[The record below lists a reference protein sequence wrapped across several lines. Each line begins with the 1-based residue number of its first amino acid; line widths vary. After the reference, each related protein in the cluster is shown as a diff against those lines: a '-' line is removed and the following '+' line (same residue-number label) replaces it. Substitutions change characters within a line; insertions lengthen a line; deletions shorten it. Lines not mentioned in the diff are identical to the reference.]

1 MNDYDLAQTLSPS
14 LCPPPLL
21 PLTATTLPPTTTR
34 PEVVKTLAPGNI
46 NHGQSLVLQPVQHLV
61 HGLSIEIQGT
71 DTEVLAKELGGL
83 RCKKIS
89 S

>member
-1 MNDYDLAQTLSPS
+1 MS
-14 LCPPPLL
+14 
-21 PLTATTLPPTTTR
+21 R
-34 PEVVKTLAPGNI
+34 
-46 NHGQSLVLQPVQHLV
+46 SLVLQPVQHLV

-89 S
+89 SSESQELSYTLEETMFSEENIKKDDFIHISL